1 MSHYALCTTILT
13 STATKIMGY
22 YRFLGLWYEIP
33 ANQLQVGGL
42 KVLWVFAGYGLTHVR
57 VKTASAF
64 YHSTLYRLSR

>member
-1 MSHYALCTTILT
+1 MSYYALCPTILT